1 MSDVII
7 FLTLCNS
14 RGRDGALRRG
24 LGSASVMQSR
34 LDQLSDATG
43 LRRQTVEHVFD
54 TLRACAG
61 RAPFLTRTLEKIRTE
76 MSLAVLAYNM
86 KRMIQLFGI
95 NRCCTRSEP
104 DDQKRR
110 FHRTGVFTRPRSNT
124 VDDYEAR
131 AVGAIR
137 PFSSPRSV
145 PVGFCQTD
153 QSATT
158 VRRISRSRISIAI
171 CNLPDAPTGRHEL
184 AGIFAV
190 SDKSAVT
197 CGKKSV
203 TVVPRPTLL
212 STLMVPRACRT
223 NPSA

>member
-1 MSDVII
+1 
-7 FLTLCNS
+7 
-14 RGRDGALRRG
+14 
-24 LGSASVMQSR
+24 MQSR

-110 FHRTGVFTRPRSNT
+110 
-124 VDDYEAR
+124 
-131 AVGAIR
+131 
-137 PFSSPRSV
+137 
-145 PVGFCQTD
+145 
-153 QSATT
+153 
-158 VRRISRSRISIAI
+158 SIAQAFSHG
-171 CNLPDAPTGRHEL
+171 LGRTQSTTMRQGLLVH
-184 AGIFAV
+184 
-190 SDKSAVT
+190 SAVQ
-197 CGKKSV
+197 
-203 TVVPRPTLL
+203 
-212 STLMVPRACRT
+212 
-223 NPSA
+223 